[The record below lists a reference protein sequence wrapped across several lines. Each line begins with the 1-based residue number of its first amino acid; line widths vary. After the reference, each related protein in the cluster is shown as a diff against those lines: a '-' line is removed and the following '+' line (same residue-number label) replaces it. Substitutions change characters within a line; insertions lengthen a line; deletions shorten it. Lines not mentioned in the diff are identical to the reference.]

1 MVTQSDDTL
10 WLTQA
15 GHDRLILELER
26 LQAEPADRAANEA
39 RIMEVKSILRRA
51 EVSNK
56 PDDGL
61 VEPGMVISVL
71 FAGDDEPT
79 SFLLAQR
86 DLEGGHDALELD
98 VYSPSTPLGVSIL
111 GKYPADSFVY
121 VTPSGKSVT
130 GDIVSAVPFTG

>member
-1 MVTQSDDTL
+1 MSAQTNDTL

-15 GHDRLILELER
+15 GYDRLQTELDR
-26 LQAEPADRAANEA
+26 LQAVPSDRAGNEA
-39 RIMEVKSILRRA
+39 RIIEVKNLLRRA

-61 VEPGMVISVL
+61 VEPGMIISVL

-86 DLEGGHDALELD
+86 DLAGGQDDLELD
-98 VYSPSTPLGVSIL
+98 VYSPTTPLGMSII
-111 GKYPADSFVY
+111 GKYAGDTFAY
-121 VTPSGKSVT
+121 TTPGGKSISGAIVT
-130 GDIVSAVPFTG
+130 AVPYGA

>member
-1 MVTQSDDTL
+1 MSTESNDTL
-10 WLTQA
+10 WLTHA
-15 GHDRLILELER
+15 SFDRLQAELER
-26 LQAEPADRAANEA
+26 LQAAPSDHAGNDA
-39 RIMEVKSILRRA
+39 RIIEVKNILRRA

-86 DLEGGHDALELD
+86 DLASGQDDLDLD
-98 VYSPSTPLGVSIL
+98 VYSPSTPLGLSIV
-111 GKYPADSFVY
+111 GKYPGDSFAY
-121 VTPSGKSVT
+121 TTASGKN
-130 GDIVSAVPFTG
+130 VSGGILTAVPFGG